1 MAARTIRRLRV
12 GRALKDLR
20 LARGLN
26 LEDAAKLFDRTIGS
40 LSKIENGQVRIYPR
54 DLHAYYAV
62 YEVTDERTRDEL
74 VSLVRK
80 SLQPVYDAA
89 VYGEVVDGTF
99 ADYLSLEQDADT
111 IGIWTETIPGLL
123 QTRRNAIQVV
133 EAGQVWQDRGQVE
146 KFVDL
151 RLERQAALTRTDPAP
166 PKIWVVMGERA
177 LRQASDPEIQREQ
190 LEHLINLTR
199 LPNLA
204 LQILPFEVGPHP
216 GDNGPFTTMTF
227 PAEGDPPVVVIES
240 LSSALFVE
248 DPTTYGRY
256 QTAGEQLRMAALSPK
271 ETLTKINKVIEEL

>member
-20 LARGLN
+20 QERGLT
-26 LEDAAKLFDRTIGS
+26 LEEAAKLFDRTTGS

-62 YEVTDERTRDEL
+62 YEVTDEETRGEL
-74 VSLVRK
+74 LTLVRR
-80 SLQPVYDAA
+80 SLQPVYAA
-89 VYGEVVDGTF
+89 HYGEVIVDGTF

-133 EAGQVWQDRGQVE
+133 EAGQVWQDHRHVE

-151 RLERQAALTRTDPAP
+151 RIERQAVLTRTDPPP
-166 PKIWVVMGERA
+166 PKVWVVMGERA
-177 LRQASDPEIQREQ
+177 IRQASDPDVQREQ
-190 LEHLINLTR
+190 LEHLVDMTR
-199 LPNLA
+199 LSNLSV
-204 LQILPFEVGPHP
+204 QILPFKVGPHP
-216 GDNGPFTTMTF
+216 GDNGPFKTMTF
-227 PAEGDPPVVVIES
+227 PSEGDPSVVIIES
-240 LSSALFVE
+240 LASALIVE
-248 DPTTYGRY
+248 DPSTYERY

-271 ETLTKINKVIEEL
+271 ETLTKINEVIEEL